1 VHELMGPHWS
11 TVFGFQ
17 LHWQHRRDR
26 TGERYGFTPECY
38 LSKVTISGLFIS
50 LDYGAKRQQISALMK
65 GAS

>member
-1 VHELMGPHWS
+1 LAFSYIGNTEGIALASGMDLLPNG
-11 TVFGFQ
+11 
-17 LHWQHRRDR
+17 
-26 TGERYGFTPECY
+26 Y